1 MTVGFESEE
10 VKLLP
15 WGDFC
20 EGKVQ
25 RPQMDG
31 ALVGMVYGGSLRF
44 TLNGEVYHASAN
56 QMFILHNDVQI
67 SDVKAS

>member
-31 ALVGMVYGGSLRF
+31 ALVGMIYGGSLRF
-44 TLNGEVYHASAN
+44 TLNG
-56 QMFILHNDVQI
+56 
-67 SDVKAS
+67 